1 MPELNRDITAFHQHG
16 YVVLDNLL
24 GSDFAAELYVASN
37 DVPKVV
43 WNEARSTA
51 NERVLLHDARFRR
64 IFTETPF
71 IDRLT
76 DIVGDDLQLLDLQ
89 LLEFAPN
96 ASHVGAISTG
106 SREWHTDI
114 TFFSDAPVAVNVG
127 MYLTDMT
134 PEKGPLHVIPGSHL
148 WHREPTAEEVGSPH
162 VDEVVV
168 EVPAGTA
175 VAFDAQ
181 LWHTGSKNLS
191 DTPRRGLFAYC
202 SHYWVKRMD
211 EYYTRALPGEIIESE
226 DPRLRQFFGL
236 GAKAMSIHGAAYT
249 EGNATFE

>member
-1 MPELNRDITAFHQHG
+1 MTDLNRDIDAFAEHG
-16 YVVLDNLL
+16 YVVLDGLL
-24 GSDFAAELYVASN
+24 GPDLATELYAAC
-37 DVPKVV
+37 DEVPKIA

-51 NERVLLHDARFRR
+51 NERTLLQDGRFRR
-64 IFTETPF
+64 IFTDTPF

-76 DIVGDDLQLLDLQ
+76 AIVGDDLQLLDLQ

-96 ASHVGAISTG
+96 ATHVGAVSTG
-106 SREWHTDI
+106 TREWHTDI
-114 TFFSDAPVAVNVG
+114 TFFSDLPLAVNVG

-134 PEKGPLHVIPGSHL
+134 PAKGPLYVVPGSHR
-148 WHREPTAEEVGSPH
+148 WHREPTEAEVTAPH
-162 VDEVVV
+162 PDEVVV

-211 EYYTRALPGEIIESE
+211 EYYTRPLPPEITGSE
-226 DPRLRQFFGL
+226 DPRLRQLFGL
-236 GAKAMSIHGAAYT
+236 GTNATSIHGSAYAA
-249 EGNATFE
+249 GNATFM

>member
-1 MPELNRDITAFHQHG
+1 MLELNRDIAAFHQHG
-16 YVVLDNLL
+16 YVVLDGLL
-24 GSDFAAELYVASN
+24 GADFAAELYAASS
-37 DVPKVV
+37 DVPKIV

-51 NERVLLHDARFRR
+51 NERTLLQDGRFRR
-64 IFTETPF
+64 IFTETQF

-76 DIVGDDLQLLDLQ
+76 AIVGDDLQLLDLQ
-89 LLEFAPN
+89 LLEFTPN
-96 ASHVGAISTG
+96 ASQVGAVSMG

-114 TFFSDAPVAVNVG
+114 TFFSDFPVAVNVA

-148 WHREPTAEEVGSPH
+148 WHREPTAEEVVEPH
-162 VDEVVV
+162 PDEVAV

-211 EYYTRALPGEIIESE
+211 EYYTRPLPV
-226 DPRLRQFFGL
+226 PR
-236 GAKAMSIHGAAYT
+236 SAAGRRVARDLT
-249 EGNATFE
+249 PCLWSA